1 MKNLLEKLKAFFS
14 GKNSAD
20 KSHAGGSAENNAGE
34 KQPGRFKRLFL
45 NIKAY
50 AKRKPSAFI
59 AIIIGIVFVL
69 LFITYEAL
77 HLTSTPQFCGMCHVE
92 TETGAGAEYHTW
104 KKNIQIGRAHV

>member
-77 HLTSTPQFCGMCHVE
+77 HLTSTPQ
-92 TETGAGAEYHTW
+92 
-104 KKNIQIGRAHV
+104 IGRASCRERV

>member
-45 NIKAY
+45 NIKASSEERRVGKEC
-50 AKRKPSAFI
+50 ACQCRNRWSP
-59 AIIIGIVFVL
+59 
-69 LFITYEAL
+69 
-77 HLTSTPQFCGMCHVE
+77 
-92 TETGAGAEYHTW
+92 YH
-104 KKNIQIGRAHV
+104 

>member
-45 NIKAY
+45 NIKD
-50 AKRKPSAFI
+50 
-59 AIIIGIVFVL
+59 
-69 LFITYEAL
+69 
-77 HLTSTPQFCGMCHVE
+77 
-92 TETGAGAEYHTW
+92 
-104 KKNIQIGRAHV
+104 